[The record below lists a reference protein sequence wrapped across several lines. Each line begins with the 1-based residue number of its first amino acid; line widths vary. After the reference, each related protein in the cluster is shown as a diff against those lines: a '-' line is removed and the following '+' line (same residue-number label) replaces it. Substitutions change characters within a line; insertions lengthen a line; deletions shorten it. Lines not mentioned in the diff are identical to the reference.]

1 MSLTNL
7 QGEALNKVLE
17 GHSLLILGQS
27 GTGKSFILK
36 DAAHK
41 LMKIGKS
48 VQKTASTGIASL
60 NINGKTIHS
69 WSGIA
74 DGRYSNEALRE
85 KIENNEHYAK
95 YKQNILNT
103 DVLFIDEISMLSK
116 KLFEQLEF
124 ICRKIRNSNLM
135 FGGIQVIAV
144 GDFFQLPPVP
154 DNLKLDAGEYCF
166 KSEVFVQLFQ
176 HKFVLQRVMRQ
187 NQVDFINA
195 INNISRGDLPEDTNN
210 LLMRLSRKLPPGKDP
225 IRLCSRNFDCDI
237 HNSCKLIDMEG
248 CPVMFLKNLSD
259 KLVNGLRG
267 NVTAVSTKIITV
279 HFNND
284 IEVDLKR
291 ETFTVYSSLDNKIVA
306 SRQQFPLCLAFAITI
321 HKSQGLTLDRVE
333 VDASYIFAAGQL
345 GVAVGRAKEKK
356 GLRILGFNSKSVMRH
371 DESLYKFYS
380 ESSITVYE
388 KQLSCCKKD
397 FEVSLNNIALNDAE
411 QEIDIDD
418 LSDFC
423 VEEIEE
429 IDFLLSDDLEICDP
443 PETSPVSLETKNDI
457 NLDAISELFSG
468 QKISPLD
475 QKSSS
480 SYLLLSKDNVQ
491 QFVNQLYSKIEDL
504 FKTTCGDVSK
514 KTLTQRHGQIF
525 TPNCIHMPPVMIIF
539 FLLNLC
545 SNLNQMR
552 SFKKTNGH
560 PSEKHDTKSESKMS
574 LSDGGKGKIRYI
586 AGRCVAKCRF
596 HHMCHAKNNLY
607 KKDKIKSVAKSF
619 LKVKMMDHLTKSSSD
634 LENNSKYKST
644 LYETKRKQN
653 LSQGLTNI
661 CDSMFEFILAVE
673 EKRKL
678 VQHDKVFHLLGSNF
692 LKYCHSSILQDSNL
706 FTSWRNLFATF
717 ENLND
722 SSYLP
727 NDQESSESCLIE
739 LYNDII
745 ERFCRIA
752 DNQFRK
758 DFLVTYGKQKTERL
772 RKRVDS
778 KTNSSS
784 VLTMKCI
791 NQDKSKS
798 KISSH
803 HKLQAV
809 IIDHA
814 YGIEIQ
820 CNSKKS
826 VIKDKLCE
834 LIPSQI
840 SIVFPEH
847 LEKSDQI
854 HVTTEPVS
862 TDQPSTSGVQCS
874 KASLQTTPCT
884 TKVRR
889 KRKSTFMSKKKKSKK
904 VVTQED
910 SLTKCPICNIIYEDG
925 DEHNEWI
932 ACDLCDSWYNRQCS
946 QISDELWE
954 KIGDSDWYC
963 PKCLQ

>member
-1 MSLTNL
+1 
-7 QGEALNKVLE
+7 
-17 GHSLLILGQS
+17 
-27 GTGKSFILK
+27 
-36 DAAHK
+36 
-41 LMKIGKS
+41 MKIGKS

-60 NINGKTIHS
+60 NIDGKTIHS
-69 WSGIA
+69 WSGIG
-74 DGRYSNEALRE
+74 DGRYSNEVLRE
-85 KIENNEHYAK
+85 KIENNEHYSK
-95 YKQNILNT
+95 YKQNILKT

-166 KSEVFVQLFQ
+166 KSEIFVQLFQ

-195 INNISRGDLPEDTNN
+195 INDISRGDLPEDTNN

-248 CPVMFLKNLSD
+248 EVSVFTSIDEGENSKLKNIQAPKHLHLKESCPVMLLKNLSD

-267 NVTAVSTKIITV
+267 NVTAVSTKFITV

-284 IEVDLKR
+284 IVVDLKR
-291 ETFTVYSSLDNKIVA
+291 ETFTVYSSLDSKIVA

-380 ESSITVYE
+380 ENSITVYE

-397 FEVSLNNIALNDAE
+397 FEVPLNDIAFNDAE
-411 QEIDIDD
+411 QEIVFDD

-491 QFVNQLYSKIEDL
+491 LFVNQLYSKIEDL
-504 FKTTCGDVSK
+504 FKTTCGDVSNKNTDSKTWTNFYSKLYSYATCNDYILLVKSLFKSEPNEVDFEICSKIFDYIKTEVLK
-514 KTLTQRHGQIF
+514 KPMDIL
-525 TPNCIHMPPVMIIF
+525 V
-539 FLLNLC
+539 
-545 SNLNQMR
+545 
-552 SFKKTNGH
+552 K
-560 PSEKHDTKSESKMS
+560 KHDTKSESKMS

-673 EKRKL
+673 EKRKF

-717 ENLND
+717 ENLNT

-727 NDQESSESCLIE
+727 NDQESSESCLKE

-809 IIDHA
+809 IIDHGA
-814 YGIEIQ
+814 AGLIDF
-820 CNSKKS
+820 SKKINS
-826 VIKDKLCE
+826 V
-834 LIPSQI
+834 
-840 SIVFPEH
+840 
-847 LEKSDQI
+847 
-854 HVTTEPVS
+854 
-862 TDQPSTSGVQCS
+862 
-874 KASLQTTPCT
+874 
-884 TKVRR
+884 
-889 KRKSTFMSKKKKSKK
+889 
-904 VVTQED
+904 
-910 SLTKCPICNIIYEDG
+910 N
-925 DEHNEWI
+925 
-932 ACDLCDSWYNRQCS
+932 
-946 QISDELWE
+946 
-954 KIGDSDWYC
+954 
-963 PKCLQ
+963 